1 MRNMTLPTNSA
12 ERKEVPLFSGC
23 LAYFPA
29 ALAGVARHSKL
40 GNDQHHPGEP
50 LHHARGKSVDH
61 EDCILRHLTD
71 LSDMLAARSR
81 AAAFN
86 EAEPDP
92 VEYILEEADALA
104 WRALALSQ
112 QLHERFGGAPLAP
125 GARLSEPFTPEG
137 AISNC
142 TLQGKTESGFTPITD
157 MTEEDRELEPAEET
171 PTTAPFDLQKALAG
185 CPLVTRDGQRVTDFR
200 DSLPSSDIFPYTAT
214 VHLGYGPVPASYTAT
229 GTFFFGDIPHPA
241 DLFMDLRDQRA

>member
-1 MRNMTLPTNSA
+1 MSNLTLPTDTA
-12 ERKEVPLFSGC
+12 ERKKIPLFSGC

-29 ALAGVARHSKL
+29 ALAGVARHSKA
-40 GNDQHHPGEP
+40 GNDKHNPGEP
-50 LHHARGKSVDH
+50 LHHARGKSMDH

-112 QLHERFGGAPLAP
+112 ELHEKYGGAPLAP

-142 TLQGKTESGFTPITD
+142 TLQGKTESGFTPITE
-157 MTEEDRELEPAEET
+157 MTEEDRPD
-171 PTTAPFDLQKALAG
+171 TAPFDLQKALAG
-185 CPLVTRDGQRVTDFR
+185 HPLVTRDGQRVTDFR

-229 GTFFFGDIPHPA
+229 GTFFFGDLPHHA